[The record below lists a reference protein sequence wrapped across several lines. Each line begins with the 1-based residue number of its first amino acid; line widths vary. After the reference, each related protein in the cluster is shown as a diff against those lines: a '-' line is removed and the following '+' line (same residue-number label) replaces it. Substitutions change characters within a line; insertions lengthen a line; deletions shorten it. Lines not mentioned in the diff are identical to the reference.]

1 MQFRNNQ
8 ARNGIEVVLFD
19 LGGVLV
25 ELTGVPVLL
34 GWLNHS
40 MDAEALWRYW
50 LASPAVRRFELG
62 QTTAKEFGAAM
73 VRELDL
79 PVTPDVFLEAFTQ
92 WPRGV
97 YPGVEPLLESLRRS
111 YRLACFSN
119 NNELHWE
126 RICTG
131 MGLGRYFEA
140 SFPSHLIGHL
150 KPDRAAFEYV
160 ATALG
165 CAPGRILFL
174 DDNQVNVDGAFAV
187 GMQARRTGGFPAVQ
201 LALAELGLM

>member
-92 WPRGV
+92 WLSPREELEHEDLIRLHR
-97 YPGVEPLLESLRRS
+97 VEPLVECRSSLDVEATDRIATRRIRDPITDRKPYVLRR
-111 YRLACFSN
+111 
-119 NNELHWE
+119 W
-126 RICTG
+126 
-131 MGLGRYFEA
+131 
-140 SFPSHLIGHL
+140 
-150 KPDRAAFEYV
+150 
-160 ATALG
+160 
-165 CAPGRILFL
+165 
-174 DDNQVNVDGAFAV
+174 
-187 GMQARRTGGFPAVQ
+187 
-201 LALAELGLM
+201 